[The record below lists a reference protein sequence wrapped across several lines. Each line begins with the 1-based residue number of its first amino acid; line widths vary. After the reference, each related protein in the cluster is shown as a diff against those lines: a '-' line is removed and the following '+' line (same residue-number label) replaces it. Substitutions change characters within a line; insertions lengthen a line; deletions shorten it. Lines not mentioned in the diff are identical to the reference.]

1 MPLKLTKKPNPKA
14 PEYTRV
20 YLKLVA
26 LEFDVRDILGNR
38 VKSGMSPQQLE
49 HQHIE
54 RAKSYY
60 RQVYKSLCIDL
71 TQKEWEI
78 DADIVH
84 VQTCDIFREPDFVLR
99 VPFDSYITMV
109 YSRETFKVTD
119 AD

>member
-49 HQHIE
+49 HHGQATS
-54 RAKSYY
+54 RRFVTLCLYPDNCSDDSYY
-60 RQVYKSLCIDL
+60 SILLHIFKSMLKIAEL
-71 TQKEWEI
+71 PSLVSESN
-78 DADIVH
+78 
-84 VQTCDIFREPDFVLR
+84 RRL
-99 VPFDSYITMV
+99 
-109 YSRETFKVTD
+109 
-119 AD
+119 